1 MSLCLLPFLV
11 YCSNSPFLK
20 STSGI
25 APGKM
30 ATIQWTQK
38 CVPRGIKRIFLR
50 LIWVV
55 STSWVCLILTG
66 NVCHQKRILF
76 FAAKS
81 RLVEGGKKNH
91 HPLTGSAWLCQTQ
104 LSCVASSPQ
113 RADVSTQGP
122 RFATGQAVLEG
133 SPGAPEVACTGPLG
147 SKPDCVS
154 CKSHHSF
161 LRLSFPT
168 LKSASASPLPLKR
181 ELLSGLG
188 PCFGLLPQGLL
199 LLLSHFSHVSSRPR
213 IS

>member
-1 MSLCLLPFLV
+1 MDDLISLCLLPFLV
-11 YCSNSPFLK
+11 YCSNSAFLK

-81 RLVEGGKKNH
+81 RLVEGQLASESRCLHSG
-91 HPLTGSAWLCQTQ
+91 TALCN
-104 LSCVASSPQ
+104 
-113 RADVSTQGP
+113 RAGCAGGVSWGP
-122 RFATGQAVLEG
+122 RGRLHRA
-133 SPGAPEVACTGPLG
+133 PGL
-147 SKPDCVS
+147 
-154 CKSHHSF
+154 
-161 LRLSFPT
+161 
-168 LKSASASPLPLKR
+168 
-181 ELLSGLG
+181 
-188 PCFGLLPQGLL
+188 
-199 LLLSHFSHVSSRPR
+199 
-213 IS
+213 

>member
-38 CVPRGIKRIFLR
+38 YVPRGIKRIFLR

-81 RLVEGGKKNH
+81 RLVEGGKKKQNTTCSQV
-91 HPLTGSAWLCQTQ
+91 LLG
-104 LSCVASSPQ
+104 CVRPSSPVWPPRLREQ
-113 RADVSTQGP
+113 MSHSGTALCNWAGCAGGVSWGSRGRLHRA
-122 RFATGQAVLEG
+122 
-133 SPGAPEVACTGPLG
+133 PGL
-147 SKPDCVS
+147 
-154 CKSHHSF
+154 
-161 LRLSFPT
+161 
-168 LKSASASPLPLKR
+168 
-181 ELLSGLG
+181 
-188 PCFGLLPQGLL
+188 
-199 LLLSHFSHVSSRPR
+199 
-213 IS
+213 